1 MAIELA
7 AQRKASKGVVGVE
20 SFQGRLRLRLP
31 RQVYAGKQKYLSLG
45 LDDTT
50 ENRVLANGKAKQIEA
65 DIAYERFDPTLAKYR
80 PEYLKPVNQVD
91 NQLLNQPDL
100 LELWDKYTEYRK
112 PQLQLTTLK
121 AFYAPFRNHIAKFPT
136 KSLNDAIA
144 IRDYI
149 IANIAA
155 DTGKRLLVRLNAC
168 CNWAVESG
176 LIAKNPFI
184 GMAKQIKL
192 KSKSDDEDIDPFTLE
207 ERDIIIAAFE
217 SHPQHKRYAAFI
229 KFLFFTGCRP
239 SEAIALQWKH
249 ITPDLSTITFCEAF
263 TKGIRKDTKNHKAR
277 RFPVNSKLR
286 ELLESIRPD
295 NYCSESLVFP
305 SSTNKPMNWDNF
317 QRIWRGANNKGKK
330 YIGIVTQLV
339 EQGKIERYR
348 NPYQT
353 RHSFATLALQNGLT
367 LPDVARLIGNSPEV
381 CLKHYA
387 SSLRNLQVPEF

>member
-31 RQVYAGKQKYLSLG
+31 RQVYGGKQKYLTLG
-45 LDDTT
+45 LDDTP

-136 KSLNDAIA
+136 KSLDNAIA
-144 IRDYI
+144 SRHYI

-155 DTGKRLLVRLNAC
+155 DTGEKLLVRLNVC

-176 LIAKNPFI
+176 L
-184 GMAKQIKL
+184 
-192 KSKSDDEDIDPFTLE
+192 
-207 ERDIIIAAFE
+207 
-217 SHPQHKRYAAFI
+217 
-229 KFLFFTGCRP
+229 
-239 SEAIALQWKH
+239 
-249 ITPDLSTITFCEAF
+249 
-263 TKGIRKDTKNHKAR
+263 KD
-277 RFPVNSKLR
+277 
-286 ELLESIRPD
+286 
-295 NYCSESLVFP
+295 
-305 SSTNKPMNWDNF
+305 
-317 QRIWRGANNKGKK
+317 
-330 YIGIVTQLV
+330 VT
-339 EQGKIERYR
+339 
-348 NPYQT
+348 YQYD
-353 RHSFATLALQNGLT
+353 H
-367 LPDVARLIGNSPEV
+367 V
-381 CLKHYA
+381 
-387 SSLRNLQVPEF
+387 

>member
-1 MAIELA
+1 M
-7 AQRKASKGVVGVE
+7 
-20 SFQGRLRLRLP
+20 
-31 RQVYAGKQKYLSLG
+31 
-45 LDDTT
+45 
-50 ENRVLANGKAKQIEA
+50 LANGKAKQIEA

-100 LELWDKYTEYRK
+100 LKLWDKYTEYRK

-136 KSLNDAIA
+136 KSLDDAIA

-176 LIAKNPFI
+176 LIATNPFI
-184 GMAKQIKL
+184 GMANQIKL
-192 KSKSDDEDIDPFTLE
+192 KSKSNDEDIDPFTLE

-317 QRIWRGANNKGKK
+317 QRIWRGANNKNKK
-330 YIGIVTQLV
+330 YVGIVTQLV